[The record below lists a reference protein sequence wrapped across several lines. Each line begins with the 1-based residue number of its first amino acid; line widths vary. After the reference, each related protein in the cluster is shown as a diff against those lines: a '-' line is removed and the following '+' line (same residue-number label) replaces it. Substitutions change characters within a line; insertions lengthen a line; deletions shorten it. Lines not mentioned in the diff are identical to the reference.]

1 MARKP
6 RTASVAAASKP
17 AAAPAAPTGIVEPG
31 TPCTVPGGYVLYR
44 AANPAKA
51 GSMRHD
57 RWPLLVAHA
66 GKPDGKAALA
76 KAIADA
82 GLKATLAGTMRY
94 LRKHK
99 FGAAS

>member
-6 RTASVAAASKP
+6 RTVSAPAK
-17 AAAPAAPTGIVEPG
+17 AAAPVAPTGIVEPG

-44 AANPAKA
+44 AANPAKP

-66 GKPDGKAALA
+66 GQPDGKAALA
-76 KAIADA
+76 KAIEAA